1 MKSLSPPGFH
11 TPAWAFPTPWSRVIN
26 SNEVWSVDLLL
37 EKIQILLYM
46 ADKRENR
53 PEMWKYSYVLNNPL
67 QPKGVRHFISV
78 FF

>member
-1 MKSLSPPGFH
+1 M
-11 TPAWAFPTPWSRVIN
+11 
-26 SNEVWSVDLLL
+26 DLLL